1 MNSRKHW
8 NSWFC
13 CQLRLCGFWILTW
26 SLSWVC
32 HRWNQP
38 LKGLIQGKSK
48 INENMKVVLV
58 ANFLCFITIMDN
70 HEISNENWER
80 NVTTWDHLFGLTIK
94 VIWHVESLMS
104 STSIHCYRYVWICV
118 CHCKACSLP
127 RERGVALHIHFLALA
142 SLYLASN

>member
-1 MNSRKHW
+1 
-8 NSWFC
+8 
-13 CQLRLCGFWILTW
+13 
-26 SLSWVC
+26 
-32 HRWNQP
+32 
-38 LKGLIQGKSK
+38 
-48 INENMKVVLV
+48 
-58 ANFLCFITIMDN
+58 MDN

-94 VIWHVESLMS
+94 VIWHESLMS

-142 SLYLASN
+142 SIWLQTKVTKRASFLDLSHHTTATIPQLLIMKTNRRALSITLPTRKNQFDYFLVTLLFNKMLRSAVSGFK